1 MSRSLAP
8 ALGFG
13 FLMFLAPLINSLSPL
28 RFGGRSDIAL
38 ASSAIGRLIT
48 DFNQIEIGKALT
60 VKMRRV
66 IFDCCMQDLNPLY
79 FVKLGAIPQ
88 PILATIALMAE
99 SHNVDRDEAG
109 ENPVEGWVDFEHM
122 EREQPRRGHRGSTK
136 E

>member
-1 MSRSLAP
+1 VSRSLAP

-13 FLMFLAPLINSLSPL
+13 FLIFLAPLVNSLSPL
-28 RFGGRSDIAL
+28 RFGRRSDIAL

-99 SHNVDRDEAG
+99 SHNVDRDGAG
-109 ENPVEGWVDFEHM
+109 EDSVGDCVDFEHM

>member
-1 MSRSLAP
+1 MEAGSTSLRL
-8 ALGFG
+8 ALF
-13 FLMFLAPLINSLSPL
+13 F
-28 RFGGRSDIAL
+28 
-38 ASSAIGRLIT
+38 GRLIT

-66 IFDCCMQDLNPLY
+66 IFGCCMQDLNPLF

-88 PILATIALMAE
+88 PILATLALMAE

-109 ENPVEGWVDFEHM
+109 EDPVGDCVDFEHM
-122 EREQPRRGHRGSTK
+122 ERERPSRGHRGSTK

>member
-66 IFDCCMQDLNPLY
+66 NACGMQDLNPLF

-99 SHNVDRDEAG
+99 SHNVGPAEAG
-109 ENPVEGWVDFEHM
+109 EDPAGDRVDIEHM
-122 EREQPRRGHRGSTK
+122 AKVQPNRGRRGSTK
-136 E
+136 D